1 MLAYIAVPPFPSCWH
16 FYTMYIVVLYCLH
29 PSLCLKLRVEGGTPD
44 HIQLG
49 ESTRPPQAGALY
61 HRSEPA
67 RLKPLELQTKS
78 TEPALPASSSEEK
91 QKQRVSAG
99 QDAGRVGA
107 GRAEGQVQGHESR
120 V

>member
-1 MLAYIAVPPFPSCWH
+1 M
-16 FYTMYIVVLYCLH
+16 
-29 PSLCLKLRVEGGTPD
+29 EGGEPPD

-61 HRSEPA
+61 HSKPA

-107 GRAEGQVQGHESR
+107 GRAEGQVQGHESG